1 MDSQFQIREDVLAV
15 AGDLDLNRAEA
26 FRDALTQLLERAAH
40 PQVDVSEVE
49 SCDLSGLQL
58 LRAAVVSGAAQ
69 GTPVAVTGG
78 DGVVDA
84 ACRRLGSSLD
94 ALLQGGH

>member
-1 MDSQFQIREDVLAV
+1 MDAQFQLREDLLAV
-15 AGDLDLNRAEA
+15 AGDLDLNCAEQ

-40 PQVDVSEVE
+40 PQVDVSAVE

-69 GTPVAVTGG
+69 GTPVTVTGG
-78 DGVVDA
+78 GSVVDG
-84 ACRRLGSSLD
+84 ACRRLGSSLE

>member
-1 MDSQFQIREDVLAV
+1 MDAQFQIREDLLDV
-15 AGDLDLNRAEA
+15 AGELDLNSAER

-40 PQVDVSEVE
+40 PQVDLSGVE

-58 LRAAVVSGAAQ
+58 LRSAVVSGEAQ
-69 GTPVAVTGG
+69 GTPVTVTGG
-78 DGVVDA
+78 DGVVDE

-94 ALLQGGH
+94 ELLQGGR

>member
-1 MDSQFQIREDVLAV
+1 MDAQFQIREDLLDV
-15 AGDLDLNRAEA
+15 AGELDLNSAER

-40 PQVDVSEVE
+40 PQVDLSGVE

-69 GTPVAVTGG
+69 GTPVTVTGG
-78 DGVVDA
+78 DGVVDE